1 MASQVLGTNR
11 LGATVLSTRSCS
23 FRVWAPCARRIEVR
37 IDDGARLEPMTPE
50 GLGYFAATLSNVEVG
65 ARYRFRLDGE
75 RERPDPASRLQ
86 SDGVHG
92 PSRVIDLAH
101 DWQDVAWRGVPLRD
115 YVIYELHVGTFSR
128 AGTFAGIAAQL
139 RRLKSLG
146 VTAIEIMPV
155 AQFPGTRNWGYDGV
169 YPFAVQDSYG
179 GPKGL
184 QRLVDECHRAGLA
197 VVLDV
202 VYNHL
207 GPEGNYLSEF
217 GPYFTERYNTPWG
230 RALNFDGPECE
241 GVRQFFQQNALMW
254 LEEFHIDALRLDAVH
269 AIIDRSATPFL
280 EELAEAVHRLGE
292 RLGRHLYLIGE
303 SDLNDPRV
311 VRSTELGGLGLDAM
325 WCDDY
330 HHAAHTLLTG
340 ERAGYY
346 ADFGQVEHL
355 AQAFRSAMSLPG
367 SYSEH
372 RQRRHGRPG
381 PDLRAEQCVVC
392 IQNHDQIGNRLL
404 GERLGTTVAF
414 EQEKLAAGLTC
425 LPAFIPLLFMGQ
437 EYGDPA
443 PFQYFISHGDPALL
457 EAIQRGRREE
467 FASFGWSD
475 DAPDPASPATL
486 ERCILQPELAESG
499 RHAVLQRLYRHLLKL
514 RAELVTDAPD
524 EALALEARRVLLVR
538 RGRRAWMAFC
548 FSDTTQMITVPVPPG
563 SWHRLVCSSDGEWDG
578 PGSSLAAAIDSTGEV
593 TLELRAHSFVVYGAV
608 P

>member
-381 PDLRAEQCVVC
+381 PDLRGEQCVVC